1 MCFLTTYSFHWCVN
15 EPIDTTLGSVPP
27 RNWTYIH
34 FFSRGR
40 DQRFTSIKCSFG
52 DRNSSAV
59 PGCLCITPRNAVH
72 GEQGSPEPR
81 AAAGV
86 TQCIWTWPGAA
97 RRAGWHPH
105 HVSILHSLSPKIDS
119 KEVSQSNFLLLG
131 FVVLQASNC
140 RQARETQ
147 RTSLSYPFVI
157 FGHVEAEM
165 PSPTPRAHYRIGFHR
180 PPQSAGEPR
189 PGNPAPLS
197 PPAARTPLTP
207 QPAVR
212 EDFFSSSPQGL
223 SPGTPLLSQQ
233 RCRLQT
239 LLSGRVHAEIF
250 SPERQGWQRSTDK
263 LLLAH

>member
-40 DQRFTSIKCSFG
+40 DQRLTSIKCSFG

-72 GEQGSPEPR
+72 GEPGSPEPR

-147 RTSLSYPFVI
+147 RTSLSYPLSFLDMLRRNCLPQLLGPIIEPASTGPPKVL
-157 FGHVEAEM
+157 GSPVPVTPH
-165 PSPTPRAHYRIGFHR
+165 PSA
-180 PPQSAGEPR
+180 PPQPVPPSHPRRLLGKTSPR
-189 PGNPAPLS
+189 PRRG
-197 PPAARTPLTP
+197 
-207 QPAVR
+207 
-212 EDFFSSSPQGL
+212 
-223 SPGTPLLSQQ
+223 
-233 RCRLQT
+233 
-239 LLSGRVHAEIF
+239 
-250 SPERQGWQRSTDK
+250 
-263 LLLAH
+263 